1 MTCDPT
7 YDSDGRT
14 HGDADDF
21 GTIRGAMKVL
31 NFSNDDMSNIW
42 VVVALVMHLGNIEFG
57 GTCTVDSNTHTVL
70 ATYLLCG

>member
-1 MTCDPT
+1 MLLANFPSPQGNCVTCDPT

-42 VVVALVMHLGNIEFG
+42 IVMALVMHLGNIEFG
-57 GTCTVDSNTHTVL
+57 GM
-70 ATYLLCG
+70 